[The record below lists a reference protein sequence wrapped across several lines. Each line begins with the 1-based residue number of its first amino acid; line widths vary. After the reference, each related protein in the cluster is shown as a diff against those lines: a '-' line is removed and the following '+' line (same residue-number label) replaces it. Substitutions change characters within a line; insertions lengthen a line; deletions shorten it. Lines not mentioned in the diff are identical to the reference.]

1 MNEKGLAVNKSTLPC
16 ADCEDIRYTPAVAD
30 DRGRWQKD
38 PSRAAILL
46 YGGRERLRQFEME
59 RAYLQKEKG
68 KQQMIRR
75 NRMQKTVK
83 PSFFLTALMMTLM
96 ILWMAP
102 AWADGE
108 KPKPATTAN
117 PDVPVKELELLIRPL
132 TKDDLKVEAEGWL
145 ILLKEHASR
154 VSQNKIDAMKAEG
167 DAKAKLLADAT
178 LLQEQQTARID
189 RMQAVV
195 EEFRK
200 KGGEVDAYDKY
211 LKTVS
216 GIKVDAT
223 DAQGS
228 FNLVTGWLT
237 SAEGGLR
244 WAKNL
249 LMFILTLV
257 AFKVLSAILGTA
269 IRKAVSKI
277 TGASELLKDFIVNS
291 VRKVALAVGLV
302 IALSMLEVNIGPFLA
317 AIGATGFILG
327 FALQGTLSNF
337 AAGLMILL
345 YRPYDIGDSV
355 TVAGTSGKVSAMS
368 LVSTTLRTENQVIT
382 IPNSSIWGGI
392 ITNESAAK
400 PSGSIDGMKQQGMP

>member
-1 MNEKGLAVNKSTLPC
+1 
-16 ADCEDIRYTPAVAD
+16 
-30 DRGRWQKD
+30 
-38 PSRAAILL
+38 
-46 YGGRERLRQFEME
+46 
-59 RAYLQKEKG
+59 
-68 KQQMIRR
+68 MI
-75 NRMQKTVK
+75 VK
-83 PSFFLTALMMTLM
+83 PSFFLTTLMMAM
-96 ILWMAP
+96 IVLWMAP

-108 KPKPATTAN
+108 KPKPTTTAN
-117 PDVPVKELELLIRPL
+117 PEVPVKELELLIRPL
-132 TKDDLKVEAEGWL
+132 TKDDLNVEADGWL
-145 ILLKEHASR
+145 LLLKEQASR
-154 VSQNKIDAMKAEG
+154 VSQNKIEAMKAEG

-178 LLQEQQTARID
+178 PLQEQQTALID

-195 EEFRK
+195 EEYRI
-200 KGGEVDAYDKY
+200 KGGAVDTYDKY

-223 DAQGS
+223 DAHGS
-228 FNLVTGWLT
+228 WKLVSGWLT

-244 WAKNL
+244 WAKNI

-257 AFKVLSAILGTA
+257 AFKVLASILGTA

-277 TGASELLKDFIVNS
+277 SGASELLKNFIVTS
-291 VRKVALAVGLV
+291 SRKVTLAVGLV

-355 TVAGTSGKVSAMS
+355 NVAGTSGKVSAMS

-392 ITNESAAK
+392 ITNESTAN
-400 PSGSIDGMKQQGMP
+400 PPGFIGG